1 MAVIKMIKH
10 SKNFV
15 IGAWSL
21 IKGLA
26 VTMKYVF
33 RPAVTLQY
41 PTEKQPMS
49 ERFRGLVG
57 LHPEKCIVC
66 LQCMKM
72 CPTACLAITHKLED
86 KKKTLETF
94 KYNMELCCFCGLC
107 AQVCPTGAIVMTDI
121 YEISVYDRK
130 KLDINLLDAKKY
142 DEWTHTTVK

>member
-1 MAVIKMIKH
+1 
-10 SKNFV
+10 
-15 IGAWSL
+15 
-21 IKGLA
+21 
-26 VTMKYVF
+26 
-33 RPAVTLQY
+33 
-41 PTEKQPMS
+41 MS

-66 LQCMKM
+66 YQCMKM
-72 CPTACLAITHKLED
+72 CPTACLAITHKQED

-94 KYNMELCCFCGLC
+94 KYNMELCCFCGMC

-142 DEWTHTTVK
+142 DEWTHTSVK